1 MERTTAFQ
9 SKINGWLA
17 NKVWSRR
24 GLAKPDTINKE
35 NNLPLGH
42 KECTSVI
49 QTAKQS
55 QKGDKK
61 DRGFSTGQGAL
72 LNSKPCVWQNRKSF
86 QLSKAV
92 PSLLMTPISEAGNSP
107 RKVQVSSS
115 KGGQLLIAN
124 SSHLD
129 KLVCLCLEEN
139 MGALKLKSES
149 SGQICQFILRSLWE
163 CAASVVPPEA
173 TSLGT

>member
-1 MERTTAFQ
+1 MSCIIDSHIKRGKFKLISLKASIIHWYKFELQT
-9 SKINGWLA
+9 NGAHNGISVKNQWLA
-17 NKVWSRR
+17 NKVWSWR

-49 QTAKQS
+49 QSAKQS

-61 DRGFSTGQGAL
+61 DRGFSTGQGAP
-72 LNSKPCVWQNRKSF
+72 LNNKPCVWQNRKRF

-107 RKVQVSSS
+107 CKVQLSSF

-129 KLVCLCLEEN
+129 KLVCLHL
-139 MGALKLKSES
+139 
-149 SGQICQFILRSLWE
+149 
-163 CAASVVPPEA
+163 
-173 TSLGT
+173 